1 MSLSEII
8 YWADELRDPPGFS
21 NILPV
26 YVKKQTKKNALK
38 LHLVFLKT
46 WSKGHLHQNHTEEQ
60 FKNGFLK
67 NTPEPQ
73 NYNFWEGRDLD
84 SAFAQ
89 GALNNFMPP
98 M

>member
-67 NTPEPQ
+67 KYPRTSKLQ
-73 NYNFWEGRDLD
+73 FLGG
-84 SAFAQ
+84 Q
-89 GALNNFMPP
+89 GSGLCICTRGSK
-98 M
+98 